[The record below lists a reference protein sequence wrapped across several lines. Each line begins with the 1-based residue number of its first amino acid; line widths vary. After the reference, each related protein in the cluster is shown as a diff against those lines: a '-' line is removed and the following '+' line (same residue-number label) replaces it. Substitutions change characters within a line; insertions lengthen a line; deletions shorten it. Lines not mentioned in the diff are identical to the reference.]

1 MTASTKVALL
11 APETRNRESLV
22 TILKNN
28 GVEVVLSGSADRSFV
43 QRLQSC
49 NADVL
54 LISINDDIGDDED
67 EIIDQITESTDL
79 PILFNDSSTNG
90 VAGGSDQNWAKK
102 IIQKI
107 QELSLGDVEPP
118 VLNDI
123 PSPMANASLK
133 PVIPLLQPVDD
144 DFLPAGDT
152 LDLNVWVLGAS
163 LGGPQAVRQFL
174 AAINEDLPVA
184 FILAQHIGA
193 NHVTL
198 LAEQL
203 NRVTNFNVSPG
214 RTGHRLQHKEVI
226 LTPADKH
233 ITFTSEGLLALQP
246 APPGTIYS
254 PSIDHVMQEVAN
266 HFGSRA
272 GTIIF
277 SGMGDD
283 GAKGC
288 AAITSK
294 GGIAW
299 AQDIASCVVSSMPD
313 QARKTGHIS
322 YSGHPEQL
330 AQHLYEH
337 YQSKR
342 LQKQNF

>member
-11 APETRNRESLV
+11 APEARNRETLQN
-22 TILKNN
+22 ILQNS
-28 GVEVVLSGSADRSFV
+28 GLEVVLSGSADPSFV
-43 QRLQSC
+43 QQLQNC
-49 NADVL
+49 DADVL
-54 LISINDDIGDDED
+54 LISVNDETGDDED
-67 EIIDQITESTDL
+67 DIIEQITELADL
-79 PILFNDSSTNG
+79 PILFNDSSSNG
-90 VAGGSDQNWAKK
+90 AAASDQSWAKK
-102 IIQKI
+102 IIQKLR
-107 QELSLGDVEPP
+107 ELAEEVVEEMP
-118 VLNDI
+118 VRSA
-123 PSPMANASLK
+123 PHPVANAMPK
-133 PVIPLLQPVDD
+133 PVAPLLQPVDD
-144 DFLPAGDT
+144 NFQPAGDT
-152 LDLNVWVLGAS
+152 LNLNVWVLGAS

-174 AAINEDLPVA
+174 AAIKEDLPVA

-203 NRVTNFNVSPG
+203 NRVTSFNVFSG
-214 RTGHRLQHKEVI
+214 RNGHRLQHKEVI

-233 ITFTSEGLLALQP
+233 ITFTADGLLALQP

-254 PSIDHVMQEVAN
+254 PSIDHVMHEVAN
-266 HFGSRA
+266 HFGARA

-288 AAITSK
+288 ISITNK
-294 GGIAW
+294 GGLAW

-313 QARKTGHIS
+313 QARKTGHIT

-337 YQSKR
+337 YKAKR
-342 LQKQNF
+342 LHRQNF

>member
-11 APETRNRESLV
+11 APEDGNRASLQS
-22 TILKNN
+22 LLQEN
-28 GVEVVLSGSADRSFV
+28 GLEVVLSGSAEPSFV
-43 QRLQSC
+43 QRLRSC
-49 NADVL
+49 HADVL
-54 LISINDDIGDDED
+54 LISVNDDIGDDED
-67 EIIDQITESTDL
+67 NVIDQITEFSEM
-79 PILFNDSSTNG
+79 PILFNDSSTNNDS
-90 VAGGSDQNWAKK
+90 SDKGWARK
-102 IIQKI
+102 IIQKLRELVETEPV
-107 QELSLGDVEPP
+107 QEIPTLSTPQP
-118 VLNDI
+118 V
-123 PSPMANASLK
+123 ANAAPK
-133 PVIPLLQPVDD
+133 PVVPLLQPVDD
-144 DFLPAGDT
+144 NFQPAGDT

-174 AAINEDLPVA
+174 AAIKEDLPVA

-203 NRVTNFNVSPG
+203 NRVTSFNVIPG
-214 RTGHRLQHKEVI
+214 RSGHRLQHKEVI

-254 PSIDHVMQEVAN
+254 PSIDHVMHEVAN
-266 HFGSRA
+266 HFGARA

-288 AAITSK
+288 ISITNN
-294 GGIAW
+294 GGLAW

-313 QARKTGHIS
+313 QARKTGHITF
-322 YSGHPEQL
+322 SGHPEQL

-337 YQSKR
+337 YQAKQLHS
-342 LQKQNF
+342 QNF